1 MKKLVTA
8 AAAIALVVSAG
19 AAQAQQPEPGDLAM
33 FADAEGTMTTL
44 DVTPGVAFDVFA
56 VAFDVPGGL
65 KAYELGISGV
75 EALGLFQ
82 LGFELFGPVP
92 LNIGS
97 AQDRNFIV
105 GTGACIPETGAAVL
119 VQLNLLGTTAIPADS
134 PLCVTGST
142 PSSFDDFGSPP
153 GFSDCNNQISPFG
166 VATNGGDIYPDG
178 CLILNAT
185 GTGPVDTES
194 SSFGEV
200 KARF

>member
-1 MKKLVTA
+1 MKTLATLTLA
-8 AAAIALVVSAG
+8 ALVAL
-19 AAQAQQPEPGDLAM
+19 AAPAQAQEPGDLAM

-56 VAFDVPGGL
+56 VAFDVPDGL

-82 LGFELFGPVP
+82 LGFELFGPAPYV
-92 LNIGS
+92 GS

-105 GTGACIPETGAAVL
+105 GTGACIPETGTAAL
-119 VQLNLLGTTAIPADS
+119 VRLNLLGTAVVPADS

>member
-75 EALGLFQ
+75 EDLGLFQ
-82 LGFELFGPVP
+82 LGFELFGPAP

-105 GTGACIPETGAAVL
+105 GTGACIPGHRCGGSGPAEPAGHRGSFRPTARSASPAAPRARSTTSGALRATPTA
-119 VQLNLLGTTAIPADS
+119 TTRS
-134 PLCVTGST
+134 R
-142 PSSFDDFGSPP
+142 PSAWPP
-153 GFSDCNNQISPFG
+153 TA
-166 VATNGGDIYPDG
+166 ATRTRMG
-178 CLILNAT
+178 A
-185 GTGPVDTES
+185 
-194 SSFGEV
+194 
-200 KARF
+200 